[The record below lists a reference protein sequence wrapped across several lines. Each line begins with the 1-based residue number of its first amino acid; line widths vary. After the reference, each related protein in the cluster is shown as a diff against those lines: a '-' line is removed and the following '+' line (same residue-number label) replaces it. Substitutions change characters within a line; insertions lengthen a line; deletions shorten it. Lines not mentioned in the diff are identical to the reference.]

1 MENYFS
7 INADYLPEDYS
18 LEFPIF
24 INSSVSKVTHFVK
37 VVAPGTSLSRDQI
50 SSFVKKYSQLYL
62 LEEDR
67 HKFLDL
73 AMKSKKLTTAQG
85 VGLIQQNVGQHFSSM
100 SNSENDPKLLAQLV
114 DDCGQMVT
122 HLVDVVE
129 TSKSLDDIKNLITQ
143 LSFHDHYTF
152 DHSLNVSMYS
162 IAFYKHLYPFIDK
175 RELVLTG
182 LSGLLHDLGKL
193 FVSTAV
199 INKPGDLS
207 SEEFKIIQTHPTK
220 GKEIFT
226 KLIPMLGK
234 EVDWNTVMEV
244 MYQHHENYD
253 GKGYPLGLKNEK
265 INERAKICMLAD
277 IFDALTTKRSYNE
290 AMTTEKALEIM
301 YTLVGKKID
310 PQLFQRYANF
320 ASKPVNFKNA
330 NLSQTLDGNFDPSTP
345 FNVLGLKP
353 WDAKDAP
360 ILEKKSVLGKV
371 HFREE
376 EHSRSPI
383 NSRKKS
389 A

>member
-24 INSSVSKVTHFVK
+24 INSSVSKVIHFVK
-37 VVAPGTSLSRDQI
+37 VVAPGTILSRDQI
-50 SSFVKKYSQLYL
+50 NSFVKKYSQLYL

-67 HKFLDL
+67 HKFLNL
-73 AMKSKKLTTAQG
+73 AMKSKKLTTVQG
-85 VGLIQQNVGQHFSSM
+85 VGLIQQNVVQHFSSM
-100 SNSENDPKLLAQLV
+100 SESENDPKLLAQLV

-152 DHSLNVSMYS
+152 DHSLN
-162 IAFYKHLYPFIDK
+162 
-175 RELVLTG
+175 
-182 LSGLLHDLGKL
+182 
-193 FVSTAV
+193 
-199 INKPGDLS
+199 
-207 SEEFKIIQTHPTK
+207 
-220 GKEIFT
+220 
-226 KLIPMLGK
+226 
-234 EVDWNTVMEV
+234 VMEV

-310 PQLFQRYANF
+310 PQLFQRFASF
-320 ASKPVNFKNA
+320 ASKPIIFKNA
-330 NLSQTLDGNFDPSTP
+330 SLTHTLDGNFDPSTP
-345 FNVLGLKP
+345 FNSLGLKP
-353 WDAKDAP
+353 WDAKKAP
-360 ILEKKSVLGKV
+360 KLESKSVLGKV
-371 HFREE
+371 HFREDQ
-376 EHSRSPI
+376 HSTSSII